1 MSTTCQGYPCDV
13 VNGQRPTTPRI
24 AVIADN
30 SFFTGI
36 GGFNIHKKRTRGFS
50 STVWKNERTIIT
62 ISALTADSLNSLL
75 NKTQKVN
82 YIVMLY
88 FFHKESKQLLPA

>member
-1 MSTTCQGYPCDV
+1 MWLMVNDQRRRELQSLQTTVFSLALEDL
-13 VNGQRPTTPRI
+13 TSI
-24 AVIADN
+24 
-30 SFFTGI
+30 
-36 GGFNIHKKRTRGFS
+36 KKRTRGFS